1 MAESKRERALIMTLA
16 EFFLD
21 SLREDAGDVE
31 NWCSQGECSSGD
43 SVDDIV
49 ADIKWYTGLSLK

>member
-1 MAESKRERALIMTLA
+1 MDKHSLAMTLA

-21 SLREDAGDVE
+21 SLREDAEDVA
-31 NWCSQGECSSGD
+31 NWCSQSEG

-49 ADIKWYTGLSLK
+49 ADIERHLGVSI